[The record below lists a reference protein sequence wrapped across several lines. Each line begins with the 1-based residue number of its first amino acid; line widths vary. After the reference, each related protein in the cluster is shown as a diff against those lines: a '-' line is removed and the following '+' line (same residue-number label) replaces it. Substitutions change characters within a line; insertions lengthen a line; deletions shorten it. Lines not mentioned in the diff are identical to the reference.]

1 MKIRDMFKEKKPTIS
16 FEVFPPK
23 SNFPIETIYD
33 TIESLKDLNP
43 DFISVTY
50 GAGGTSANYTAE
62 IASKIKNDYNIESIA
77 HLTCIS
83 SSQKTIMKTL
93 QTLHE
98 NNIENVLALRGDVPV
113 NLLNDETWQPKYN
126 YANELIDDIH
136 KFGDFSIGGAA
147 YPEGHIEANNKI
159 QELKYLKSKVDTG
172 LDFLI
177 TQLFFDNELFYQFKE
192 NLELLDIK
200 VPVIAG
206 IFPVVNL
213 NQIRRVQEMTKAN
226 LPPKFMRILNKYE
239 HNPEALAEAGIAY
252 AIDQIIDLLS
262 SGVDG
267 IHIYTM
273 NRPENARKI
282 MENIQ
287 TIRSTLTQK

>member
-23 SNFPIETIYD
+23 SDFPIETIYD
-33 TIESLKDLNP
+33 TIGSLKDLNP

-50 GAGGTSANYTAE
+50 GAGGTSANHTAE
-62 IASKIKNDYNIESIA
+62 IASRIKNDYEIESIA

-83 SSQKTIMKTL
+83 SSKKNVLKTL
-93 QTLHE
+93 QTLRE
-98 NNIENVLALRGDVPV
+98 NNIENVLALRGDIPI
-113 NLLNDETWQPKYN
+113 NLLSDEAWQPKYN

-136 KFGDFSIGGAA
+136 KFGGFSIGGAA

-159 QELKYLKSKVDTG
+159 QELRHLKSKVDTG

-200 VPVIAG
+200 VPIIAG

-213 NQIRRVQEMTKAN
+213 KQIRRVQEMTKAN

-239 HNPEALAEAGIAY
+239 HNPEALSEAGIAY

-282 MENIQ
+282 MKNIQ